1 MAPILYMQN
10 FSGPVR
16 SVLLTAAALGIKL
29 QHKII
34 DLSKQEHLTDS
45 FLKVGGLVLFRVD
58 LTTALPAEPPTH
70 NTDARRQ
77 WDRHLGQS
85 CHQCLSGG
93 EVRQGWPALSQ
104 RLGQEGAGRPEASF
118 RQRTHL
124 QLAQEYRCRYSVFNR
139 RGNANREGI
148 EWCFK
153 CTPHVL
159 DHCVRVQKKCYWY
172 KSGR

>member
-93 EVRQGWPALSQ
+93 RSTARMTSFIPKTWPRGRWSTRGFISTADSSS
-104 RLGQEGAGRPEASF
+104 AGS
-118 RQRTHL
+118 
-124 QLAQEYRCRYSVFNR
+124 
-139 RGNANREGI
+139 GI
-148 EWCFK
+148 
-153 CTPHVL
+153 
-159 DHCVRVQKKCYWY
+159 
-172 KSGR
+172 